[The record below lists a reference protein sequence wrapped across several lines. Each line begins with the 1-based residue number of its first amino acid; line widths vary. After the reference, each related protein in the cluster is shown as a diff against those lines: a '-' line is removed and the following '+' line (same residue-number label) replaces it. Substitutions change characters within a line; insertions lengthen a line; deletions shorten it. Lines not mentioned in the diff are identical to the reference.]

1 MLNEA
6 SDVLKEEIRKIENKD
21 EVIYQLAKYTEEIEE
36 YCPCDVP
43 SQECFLFRKLSEN
56 DGCILCHILFAQR
69 RASNGRKATDKI

>member
-6 SDVLKEEIRKIENKD
+6 SDVIKEEIRKIENKD

-36 YCPCDVP
+36 YCPRDVS
-43 SQECFLFRKLSEN
+43 SQECNYLLHTLPVH

-69 RASNGRKATDKI
+69 MASNGRKALD